1 MLQGSKLSSIF
12 SDRRTLKWALVI
24 GAAAIALIFLSS
36 VIDVFPADA
45 TKAAERYA
53 AQTESR
59 LLEILSEI
67 DGVGDAKIFL
77 TMDDSGES
85 VYLKNSDKKTA
96 SIEPKV
102 RGVVIVCEGGDDPI
116 VASRVLEAVT
126 KALSLNSDKVC
137 ITK

>member
-1 MLQGSKLSSIF
+1 MLQGNKLSSIF

-36 VIDVFPADA
+36 VIDVFPADTA
-45 TKAAERYA
+45 KAAERYA

-67 DGVGDAKIFL
+67 DGVGDAKVFL
-77 TMDDSGES
+77 TMDDSGEN

>member
-24 GAAAIALIFLSS
+24 GATAIALIFLSS

-45 TKAAERYA
+45 AKAAERYA